1 MSEEGHHHGTDE
13 ALLERLSALVD
24 GELDVR
30 ETRVLVARLAADGAL
45 RARWERYHLIGE
57 ALRGRLPRGA
67 LDPGLPARVRARL
80 PARAPAAPAPAGPA
94 AGRRWLTAGLAL
106 AASVAAVAVIALRGG
121 PAPERRAPEVASVAV
136 EAAGT
141 TRWEHVRPAVE
152 RRLNGYL
159 VSHNENARAAV
170 FQGVMPYAR
179 IVAYDPQR

>member
-1 MSEEGHHHGTDE
+1 MSVEEHHHGTDD

-30 ETRVLVARLAADGAL
+30 ETRLLVARLAADGAL

-67 LDPGLPARVRARL
+67 LDPALAGRVCARL
-80 PARAPAAPAPAGPA
+80 PAQAPPEPAG
-94 AGRRWLTAGLAL
+94 AGRWRWAAAGLAL
-106 AASVAAVAVIALRGG
+106 AASLAAVAVIALRDGA
-121 PAPERRAPEVASVAV
+121 APQRRAPEVAAVAP
-136 EAAGT
+136 APAGS
-141 TRWEHVRPAVE
+141 TRWEPVRPVAA

-179 IVAYDPQR
+179 IVAHDPHEPRR

>member
-1 MSEEGHHHGTDE
+1 MNEEGHHHGTDE
-13 ALLERLSALVD
+13 RLLERLSALVD
-24 GELDVR
+24 GELDAW

-67 LDPGLPARVRARL
+67 LDPALAARVRARL
-80 PARAPAAPAPAGPA
+80 PQQAPPGAA
-94 AGRRWLTAGLAL
+94 AGRRWRWAAAGLAL
-106 AASVAAVAVIALRGG
+106 AASVAAVAVLALRDMPQPGSAVPEMAATG
-121 PAPERRAPEVASVAV
+121 ARPA
-136 EAAGT
+136 GN
-141 TRWEHVRPAVE
+141 TRWEAVQPAVA

-179 IVAYDPQR
+179 IVAYDPHEPQP

>member
-67 LDPGLPARVRARL
+67 LDPGLSARVRARL
-80 PARAPAAPAPAGPA
+80 PAQARPPARPAPAAW
-94 AGRRWLTAGLAL
+94 RRLAAGLAL

-121 PAPERRAPEVASVAV
+121 PAPERRPPEVAAVAT
-136 EAAGT
+136 APAGT
-141 TRWEHVRPAVE
+141 TRWERVRPTVE

-159 VSHNENARAAV
+159 VSHNENAHAAV